1 MWISKKYVR
10 DLEQQL
16 NKYQTGENQ
25 RQNDLDREERLKAEA
40 EFKRQEEL
48 QRNAPVSVD
57 WNKMNAFSIERIH
70 NHKGSETTTTN
81 IGYFLTTSNGAQLVK
96 EWVFYCSLERH
107 EELVKQFNEQKIKA
121 KK

>member
-10 DLEQQL
+10 ELERQL
-16 NKYQTGENQ
+16 NEYQTGENQ

-48 QRNAPVSVD
+48 QRNAPVSID
-57 WNKMNAFSIERIH
+57 WNKMDAFSVERIWNH
-70 NHKGSETTTTN
+70 NGNGPTTN
-81 IGYFLTTSNGAQLVK
+81 IGYYITNSDGNKVVK
-96 EWVFYCSLERH
+96 EWVLYCSLERH